1 VPTAQGHAEAVI
13 AFLITDQ
20 KAIYENELQRQ
31 MSNSWN
37 ASLLG
42 RLIAGSPT
50 WSVTQSDGE
59 LLLRTDGAESQ
70 QLQILATSTY
80 AVRRGLLWSKFI
92 FHPGRPDERI
102 LGGLPNKLG
111 RLLQTK
117 IDEFIAEHVLKTDLE
132 ALELVDQLLSKR
144 AEQRLDYEKKAWTEF
159 RWLTHDMSFELAKDL
174 PKPDVLG
181 TQMLLEKPLVQ
192 KSLGDRGVSLSQ
204 RLKAVAFEN
213 IKNDWRQT
221 NSAHLERELREC
233 RNLLDSV
240 ESRPLTDEQARAVLC
255 FENRIQVVASAGSG
269 KTSTMVAKAAYAIH
283 RNLVEPKKIVMLA
296 FNKDAA
302 EELAE
307 RASKS
312 FNRLGMDGEA
322 VEALTFHK
330 LGLRIIGE
338 ATGQKPD
345 IPEWA
350 IGAADGIKK
359 LVEIVDGLKD
369 QSLSFRMKWDLFRIV
384 FRRDLAKFG
393 TKEVPDAW
401 DEKGNGRILTI
412 DGKTV
417 RSQEEAMI
425 SDWLFYNG
433 VNYRYEERYE
443 RDTVDAEH
451 RQYRPD
457 FFYPDIG
464 LYHEHFA
471 LDAKGNAPAH
481 FGDYVA
487 GVEWKRELHEAN
499 GTALIETTSH
509 QIRQGL
515 VFEHLAS
522 ELTSRGI
529 ELDPNPDRV
538 PPERGQK
545 PIAPEELTTII
556 RTFIGHS
563 KSNCLTKDALYEK
576 LESLPG
582 DTFKL
587 RHRMFL
593 EIAIPVMEAWDSAL
607 ASEGGIDFE
616 DMLNLAAGFL
626 EDGTHDAGYELVM
639 ADEFQDASRARAR
652 LCRALVRKPNRT
664 FFAVGDD
671 WQSINRFAGADVSV
685 MTEFVDWFGHGELLR
700 LERTFRCPQELCDI
714 SSKFVTKN
722 PAQISK
728 RVQSNKV
735 SSGPV
740 IQAFQVEKRDALR
753 DAIESFV
760 HQLASEVREG
770 KHPTNPQG
778 KVTVFVLGRY
788 NADQQYMPQR
798 KSAFD
803 RWVDISF
810 LTVHR
815 SKGSEADFVILPEMI
830 CSHRGRSFPNRRVDD
845 PVLGLAMPSG
855 DTYPDS
861 EERRLFY
868 VAITR
873 ARRSV
878 AMFTV
883 QGQVSSFVD
892 EVVRDNGL
900 TVAGIVGEPVQ
911 EERCSACK
919 QGVIVWRSGK
929 YGEFQS
935 CSNFPV
941 CRYKPK
947 SDQSKQNYRER
958 SRPRTPSYR
967 RQSSR

>member
-1 VPTAQGHAEAVI
+1 
-13 AFLITDQ
+13 
-20 KAIYENELQRQ
+20 

-37 ASLLG
+37 ATLLG
-42 RLIAGSPT
+42 RLISGSPI

-70 QLQILATSTY
+70 QLQILATGTY
-80 AVRRGLLWSKFI
+80 EVKRGLLWTKFV
-92 FHPGRPDERI
+92 FHPGCSDERI
-102 LGGLPNKLG
+102 LGGLPNKHG
-111 RLLQTK
+111 RLLQRQ
-117 IDEFIAEHVLKTDLE
+117 IDGYTAEHVLKTDLK
-132 ALELVDQLLSKR
+132 ALERVDHLLSRR
-144 AEQRLDYEKKAWTEF
+144 AEHRLDYEKKAWTEC
-159 RWLTHDMSFELAKDL
+159 RWLTHDMSLELVNDL

-181 TQMLLEKPLVQ
+181 AQLLLKKPQVQ
-192 KSLGDRGVSLSQ
+192 SSLGERGVILSQ
-204 RLKAVAFEN
+204 RVRAVAFEDL
-213 IKNDWRQT
+213 KKDWRQL
-221 NSAHLERELREC
+221 NDAHVERELREC
-233 RNLLDSV
+233 RDLLDSV
-240 ESRPLTDEQARAVLC
+240 ESRPLTDEQARAVIC

-283 RNLVEPKKIVMLA
+283 RNLVEPRKIVMLA

-302 EELAE
+302 DELSE

-312 FNRLGMDGEA
+312 FNRLGMNGVA

-338 ATGQKPD
+338 ATGRKPD
-345 IPEWA
+345 IPDWA
-350 IGAADGIKK
+350 IDAAGGIKK

-369 QSLSFRMKWDLFRIV
+369 QSLSFRMNWDLFRIV

-393 TKEVPDAW
+393 TKEAPDAW

-425 SDWLFYNG
+425 ADWLFYNG

-487 GVEWKRELHEAN
+487 GVEWKRELHETS

-529 ELDPNPDRV
+529 ELDPNPDRI
-538 PPERGQK
+538 PPDGGQK
-545 PIAPEELTTII
+545 PIASEELTTII

-563 KSNCLTKDALYEK
+563 KSNCLTKNALYEK

-587 RHRMFL
+587 RHRLFL
-593 EIAIPVMEAWDSAL
+593 EIALPVMEAWDNAL

-652 LCRALVRKPNRT
+652 LCRALVQKPNRT

-685 MTEFVDWFGHGELLR
+685 MTQFVDWFGHGELLR
-700 LERTFRCPQELCDI
+700 LERTFRCSQELCDV
-714 SSKFVTKN
+714 SSKFITKN

-735 SSGPV
+735 SDAPV

-753 DAIESFV
+753 DAIERFV
-760 HQLASEVREG
+760 YQLASEVREG
-770 KHPTNPQG
+770 KHPTNQHG
-778 KVTVFVLGRY
+778 KVTVFLLGRY
-788 NADQQYMPQR
+788 NADRQYMPQR

-803 RWVDISF
+803 RWIDISF
-810 LTVHR
+810 LTIHR

-830 CSHRGRSFPNRRVDD
+830 SSHRGRSFPNRRVDD

-855 DTYPDS
+855 DIYSDS

-868 VAITR
+868 VAVTR

-883 QGQVSSFVD
+883 KGQVSSFVD

-900 TVAGIVGEPVQ
+900 TVAGIVGEPIQ
-911 EERCSACK
+911 EERCSVCK

-929 YGEFQS
+929 YGEFQC

-947 SDQSKQNYRER
+947 SDQSLRNHRA
-958 SRPRTPSYR
+958 RPSLRTPSYR
-967 RQSSR
+967 RKDSK